1 VNDNVCVQ
9 LATLFYE
16 KLSKSD
22 VTKSH
27 DGPYANRA
35 VAKALNSAVV
45 QVRSEYGSDQL
56 AWAAFIHLGA

>member
-1 VNDNVCVQ
+1 VNDNVRVK

-35 VAKALNSAVV
+35 VAEALNTAVV
-45 QVRSEYGSDQL
+45 QVRSEHGSDPL
-56 AWAAFIHLGA
+56 ALAAFIHLGA